1 MTESGNSEMS
11 SPKND
16 GLEAVFWRLDDIDW
30 TEVQRQQNADGSVS
44 VVREKW
50 PIIRPEFLSA
60 HVHYEPGMVV
70 RRHGHRSNHV
80 TCWELSFG
88 EFGGWGD
95 QPELYANE
103 IAERGIT
110 PLPDPPLEIGDW
122 FVDPRGDW
130 GGERPSPKVDGL
142 QSVMTHV
149 RDYEWTEL
157 KQQQNADG
165 SLSVVREKCPVLLSD
180 FKSAYVEYSPG
191 MTVERHGYFGLHLVW
206 VIEGGAWFGDRWC
219 PAGTHIE
226 LPLGA
231 AFGPIVAG
239 DEGALLLQ
247 LTDGDIHRW
256 DDELASS

>member
-1 MTESGNSEMS
+1 
-11 SPKND
+11 
-16 GLEAVFWRLDDIDW
+16 
-30 TEVQRQQNADGSVS
+30 
-44 VVREKW
+44 
-50 PIIRPEFLSA
+50 
-60 HVHYEPGMVV
+60 
-70 RRHGHRSNHV
+70 
-80 TCWELSFG
+80 
-88 EFGGWGD
+88 
-95 QPELYANE
+95 
-103 IAERGIT
+103 
-110 PLPDPPLEIGDW
+110 
-122 FVDPRGDW
+122 
-130 GGERPSPKVDGL
+130 
-142 QSVMTHV
+142 MTHV

-165 SLSVVREKCPVLLSD
+165 SVSVVREKCPVLLSD

-247 LTDGDIHRW
+247 LTDGDVHRW